1 MSTQEIPT
9 VLIAYPRAFLC
20 YGKFERKLTTILSNF
35 NQFYIAYMADDNNFI
50 NKHLSSDQRVNDVIT
65 SSIDEEYLNR
75 ISHAIIFN
83 DGDTFTH
90 LIENA
95 KNQGIKSRIIDAEIT
110 KVANK
115 DKGESYDVYIGRGSD
130 WGNPYAVGFGASPG
144 EEQNDRDEAIRKF
157 KYDFDKGYL
166 KSSKEDALKLKG
178 KILGC
183 HCKPLACHGDV
194 IAEYLNSLDDG
205 K

>member
-1 MSTQEIPT
+1 MSIQEMPT
-9 VLIAYPRAFLC
+9 VLIAYPREFSC
-20 YGKFERKLTTILSNF
+20 YGKFERKLTSILSNF
-35 NQFYIAYMADDNNFI
+35 NRFYIAYMADDNNFI
-50 NKHLSSDQRVNDVIT
+50 NKHLSSDQRVNDAIV
-65 SSIDEEYLNR
+65 SSIDEEHLNR

-90 LIENA
+90 LIESA
-95 KNQGIKSRIIDAEIT
+95 KKQGIKSRIINTEIT

-115 DKGESYDVYIGRGSD
+115 DKGEKYDIYIGRGSD

-144 EEQNDRDEAIRKF
+144 EKQNDRDEAIRKF
-157 KYDFDKGYL
+157 KYDFEKGYL

>member
-1 MSTQEIPT
+1 MRIQEIPT
-9 VLIAYPRAFLC
+9 VLIAYPRAFSC
-20 YGKFERKLTTILSNF
+20 YGKFERKLSNILSNF

-50 NKHLSSDQRVNDVIT
+50 NKHLSSDQRVNDTIT
-65 SSIDEEYLNR
+65 SSIDEENLYQ

-83 DGDTFTH
+83 DGETFNH
-90 LIENA
+90 LIDNA
-95 KNQGIKSRIIDAEIT
+95 KIQGIKSRVIDASIT

-115 DKGESYDVYIGRGSD
+115 DKGDNYDVYIGRGSD

-144 EEQNDRDEAIRKF
+144 EEQNDRDEAIRKY
-157 KYDFDKGYL
+157 KYDFERDFLQK
-166 KSSKEDALKLKG
+166 SKEDALELKG

-194 IAEYLNSLDDG
+194 LAEYLNSLDDG